1 MGRFLAAVVWRG
13 FRRSPLVFLLAVA
26 LLIGAAKGW
35 FGVPWESP
43 VCEDHPH
50 QLRACG

>member
-35 FGVPWESP
+35 FGVPCESP